1 MSLNN
6 KIKRI
11 VMALSASAI
20 LSFGLYHIHSM
31 SGVTEGG
38 ILGLTLF
45 LHHWFD
51 ISPSLSGF
59 VLNAICYLVGWRV
72 LGREFILWSI
82 LSGGGFSA
90 FYAIFEQFDPL
101 WPQLAEM
108 PLLAAILGAIFVGV
122 GAGLSVRA
130 GGAPCGDDALA
141 MILHRVVKWKIQWCY
156 LVSDFIVL
164 ALSIT
169 YIPFSKLMC
178 SFLTVILSG
187 QLVGL
192 VQKAIQL
199 ESGKKAI
206 RGVKTPAYRAVH
218 NSYEK

>member
-6 KIKRI
+6 KFKRV
-11 VMALSASAI
+11 VMALSGSAI

-45 LHHWFD
+45 LQHWFD
-51 ISPSLSGF
+51 ISPAVSGF
-59 VLNAICYLVGWRV
+59 VLNALCHLLGWRV
-72 LGREFILWSI
+72 LGREFILWSA
-82 LSGGGFSA
+82 LSGGGFSI

-101 WPQLAEM
+101 WPQLSEM

-141 MILHRVVKWKIQWCY
+141 MTLNRVVKWKIQWCY
-156 LVSDFIVL
+156 LISDLIVI
-164 ALSIT
+164 ALSIS
-169 YIPFSKLMC
+169 YIPFPKLLC
-178 SFLTVILSG
+178 SLLTVILSG

-192 VQKAIQL
+192 VQKNTRSEKAN
-199 ESGKKAI
+199 KK
-206 RGVKTPAYRAVH
+206 KTIPEVDQ
-218 NSYEK
+218 S